1 MTAGKMLLQKED
13 IFGPIESYKSLN
25 IVLNIL
31 KES

>member
-13 IFGPIESYKSLN
+13 FFGPIENYKSLN